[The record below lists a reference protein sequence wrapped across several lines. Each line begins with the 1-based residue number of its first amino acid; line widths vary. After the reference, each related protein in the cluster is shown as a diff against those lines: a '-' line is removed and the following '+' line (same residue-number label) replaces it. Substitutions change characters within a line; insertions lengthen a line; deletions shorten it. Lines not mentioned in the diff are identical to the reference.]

1 MEAKTVLCGWYLILL
16 VPNIA
21 LNVMFKMWLY
31 RVWLN
36 KPQKPRFELQGFELL
51 EVG

>member
-31 RVWLN
+31 RTWVN
-36 KPQKPRFELQGFELL
+36 KTVKASIQVARI
-51 EVG
+51 